1 MLYGHIE
8 VFTTRFFLSHSR
20 YNVVFMF
27 LTYFLPIGSMTFT
40 YARVGLELWG
50 SQSIGECTQRQLDNI
65 KSKRKV
71 SRGQVWREIRDVHYR
86 NLIYSSVRSGAESF
100 FMSAK
105 FNSIK
110 LKMFCIPTFRRSRPF
125 QRNKL
130 NYSAH
135 EQRNLRREKFMRCSL
150 GQER

>member
-1 MLYGHIE
+1 MSQLFLLHNVCHRVCQQRRREGGLLCRVAGWCYKSQSTGIRVSIESAVCILLALFFINREWFMLISA
-8 VFTTRFFLSHSR
+8 LWSHHGYDCLTFSHFSSLHCR

-71 SRGQVWREIRDVHYR
+71 RRTK
-86 NLIYSSVRSGAESF
+86 
-100 FMSAK
+100 SA
-105 FNSIK
+105 
-110 LKMFCIPTFRRSRPF
+110 LKRF
-125 QRNKL
+125 
-130 NYSAH
+130 
-135 EQRNLRREKFMRCSL
+135 
-150 GQER
+150 

>member
-1 MLYGHIE
+1 MARRCYKSQSTGIFVSIPVDRCVCGCLLLEAPTQH
-8 VFTTRFFLSHSR
+8 FFCSCFYCENIVTSLFNDFPFYRR

-71 SRGQVWREIRDVHYR
+71 RVRFGNMQNVSLYLGLILRFSLDTVW
-86 NLIYSSVRSGAESF
+86 
-100 FMSAK
+100 K
-105 FNSIK
+105 
-110 LKMFCIPTFRRSRPF
+110 
-125 QRNKL
+125 
-130 NYSAH
+130 
-135 EQRNLRREKFMRCSL
+135 
-150 GQER
+150 

>member
-1 MLYGHIE
+1 MTITAIFVSL
-8 VFTTRFFLSHSR
+8 FR

-71 SRGQVWREIRDVHYR
+71 SKAVHEAR
-86 NLIYSSVRSGAESF
+86 NEVISSF
-100 FMSAK
+100 H
-105 FNSIK
+105 
-110 LKMFCIPTFRRSRPF
+110 PPDP
-125 QRNKL
+125 
-130 NYSAH
+130 
-135 EQRNLRREKFMRCSL
+135 
-150 GQER
+150 

>member
-1 MLYGHIE
+1 MRI
-8 VFTTRFFLSHSR
+8 FSFLCR

-71 SRGQVWREIRDVHYR
+71 S
-86 NLIYSSVRSGAESF
+86 
-100 FMSAK
+100 K
-105 FNSIK
+105 
-110 LKMFCIPTFRRSRPF
+110 
-125 QRNKL
+125 
-130 NYSAH
+130 
-135 EQRNLRREKFMRCSL
+135 RREKAGR
-150 GQER
+150 